1 MNKLLIPILFFANTC
16 YSNTNENTNKLTYLE
31 TALVEVNKN
40 NRYMKPVISNLKKKN
55 NLISK
60 IPKVNNGYNLLI
72 SSHGEQE
79 LKYILEKQSINDN
92 SYVNFGLT
100 FKDKTYKNIDIKTRI
115 GLKLNKKVNPFI
127 QLTTKKTWKNIYG
140 MNCAL
145 GQKLNKSMKSN
156 IEYRSYVKLDRK
168 LNEKYSIHNYNES
181 YWQNATNDYID
192 LNSSIYL
199 KQKLTRKSNLIY
211 KIGLN
216 SNDSDGKQEIKNYGI
231 NIKYKIAI
239 L

>member
-1 MNKLLIPILFFANTC
+1 MNKLLIPILIFANNC
-16 YSNTNENTNKLTYLE
+16 YSNTNENANKLTYLE

-40 NRYMKPVISNLKKKN
+40 NRYMKPVINDLKKKN

-72 SSHGEQE
+72 SSQGEQE
-79 LKYILEKQSINDN
+79 LRYILEKQSINDS
-92 SYVNFGLT
+92 SYLNFGLT
-100 FKDKTYKNIDIKTRI
+100 FKDKAYKNIDIKTRI

-145 GQKLNKSMKSN
+145 GQILNKSMKSN
-156 IEYRSYVKLDRK
+156 VEYRSYIKLDRK

-181 YWQNATNDYID
+181 YWQNSTTDYID
-192 LNSSIYL
+192 LNSSVYL
-199 KQKLTRKSNLIY
+199 KQKLTKKSNLIY

-216 SNDSDGKQEIKNYGI
+216 SNDSNGKQEIKNYGI